1 MKTVRTDS
9 EISRVENWALAP
21 GENSQ
26 DAEFREGGL
35 ALLYWLIGESRVAP
49 DEGSSEEFRAGRYY
63 QKPTHI

>member
-9 EISRVENWALAP
+9 EISRVENWALAS

-26 DAEFREGGL
+26 DAEFREGVL

-49 DEGSSEEFRAGRYY
+49 DEGSCEEFRAGRYY
-63 QKPTHI
+63 RKPTHI